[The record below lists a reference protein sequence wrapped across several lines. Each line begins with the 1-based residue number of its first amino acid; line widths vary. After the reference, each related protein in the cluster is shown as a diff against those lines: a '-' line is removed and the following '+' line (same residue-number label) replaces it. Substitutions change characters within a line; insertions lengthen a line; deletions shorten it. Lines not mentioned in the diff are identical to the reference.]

1 MDEYERAVEPAE
13 PAEPVQQFADL
24 GEDTGWNLSDDL
36 VAESDRDA

>member
-13 PAEPVQQFADL
+13 PVKKFADL
-24 GEDTGWNLSDDL
+24 GEDTAWTLSDDL

>member
-13 PAEPVQQFADL
+13 PVKKFADL

-36 VAESDRDA
+36 VAESDRDS